1 MEKTNTQILND
12 SLSDLENGNFN
23 NGIIQDNKLVFS
35 VGDKSYR
42 VRMPSQSEQAIVDN
56 KRNIAQLEYIKTE
69 GCITKKQLIHLLKEK
84 SVFDVEQVE
93 EQREALTKELKQY
106 WFMLATKSSENKQ
119 GIEDLKVKIN
129 DVQNKLK
136 SIAIDIATQL
146 APSLESRLEKFTVE
160 YMCFLCTDVLNGKEW
175 VRAWET
181 FDDYKKEGSELTDRC
196 SCNMTWIL
204 LNRRV

>member
-1 MEKTNTQILND
+1 MEKNELQILND
-12 SLSDLENGNFN
+12 SLSDLEINNFN
-23 NGIIQDNKLVFS
+23 SGIIQDNKLVFL
-35 VGDKSYR
+35 VGEKSYR
-42 VRMPSQSEQAIVDN
+42 VRMPIQSEQAIVDN
-56 KRNIAQLEYIKTE
+56 KRNIAQLEFIKQE
-69 GCITKKQLIHLLKEK
+69 GCITRKQLIHLLKEK
-84 SVFDVEQVE
+84 NVFDVEQVE
-93 EQREALTKELKQY
+93 EQREELTKELKQY

-175 VRAWET
+175 VRAWEL
-181 FDDYKKEGSELTDRC
+181 FDDYTKEDSELTNRC
-196 SCNMTWIL
+196 IGNMTWLL
-204 LNRRV
+204 LNRKV